1 MCYVFIVIK
10 NLILK
15 ALVRLT
21 FSFLFSGNEILFEAT
36 MASNVVFLVNS
47 PNVKYSKEFIE
58 ADYDYQITKVASN
71 GGVFMVSCN

>member
-1 MCYVFIVIK
+1 M
-10 NLILK
+10 K

-36 MASNVVFLVNS
+36 MASEGVFLVNS

-58 ADYDYQITKVASN
+58 ADYDYQNTKVASN
-71 GGVFMVSCN
+71 GGVLMVSSNSF

>member
-1 MCYVFIVIK
+1 
-10 NLILK
+10 LK

-36 MASNVVFLVNS
+36 MASEGVFLVNS

-58 ADYDYQITKVASN
+58 ADYDYQNTKVASN
-71 GGVFMVSCN
+71 GGVLMVSSNSF